1 MPVIVKAKD
10 KTVHFHKLPL
20 KRRAVLLRW
29 LAALKR
35 ESPPMGTD
43 SRVCS
48 EHFLDEDYLEDKI
61 FESGKLVVRRTNRLK
76 PEVAPSVF
84 NFTAYNMYSTDR
96 PTYSGNSGA
105 ETSVLHRERALN
117 RASQAGKRHVANHIS
132 RQVLVSV

>member
-1 MPVIVKAKD
+1 MPGGHYFKAKD
-10 KTVHFHKLPL
+10 KTVHFHKLLL

-61 FESGKLVVRRTNRLK
+61 FESGKLVVRRTKRLK

-84 NFTAYNMYSTDR
+84 NFTSKTKL
-96 PTYSGNSGA
+96 TKG
-105 ETSVLHRERALN
+105 VCH
-117 RASQAGKRHVANHIS
+117 
-132 RQVLVSV
+132 